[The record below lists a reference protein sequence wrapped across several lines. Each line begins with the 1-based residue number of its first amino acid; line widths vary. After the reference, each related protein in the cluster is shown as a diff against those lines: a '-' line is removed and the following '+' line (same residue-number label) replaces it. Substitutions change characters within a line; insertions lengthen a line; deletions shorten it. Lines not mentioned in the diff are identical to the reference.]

1 MRVQDI
7 LDGIDR
13 LRTYLRT
20 GGADCTGYTAD
31 QLDKYLSIKRY
42 GDLTLITYTNAAQY
56 DAEWNSFLRV
66 CRGIVLDSHS
76 NVVSFPFHKFFNIDE
91 HAETGLQEVAGWRYR
106 SVTEKIDGVMI
117 QVFRHEGEL
126 VFASRHGIGTRASQ
140 LAAALAT
147 DINSRILSRIDFQH
161 TLICELIHPEV
172 WQPGMISYSPG
183 LQLLIPLFI
192 RNLETLELM
201 PARELLASSSLSA
214 SYSLPQDYH
223 YSSIHRLIEVAR
235 HYTDTNWEGVVVQG
249 HGEIGNQLVKA
260 KAYGYLHRL
269 QVLRG
274 LSPRCIIQVYREQGM
289 SAVLELIAGIEE
301 IVLSSPKISETI
313 DSIKREEEN
322 ILREAK
328 KYADVPIER
337 ITEVPVEWRWV
348 VSYRGTEKLERA
360 IRKRVASRVESA
372 IYKTNNP

>member
-1 MRVQDI
+1 MRIQDI
-7 LDGIDR
+7 LEGIDR

-31 QLDKYLSIKRY
+31 QLDKYLSIRRY
-42 GDLTLITYTNAAQY
+42 GDLTLINYTNAAQY
-56 DAEWNSFLRV
+56 DANWNNFLRV

-91 HAETGLQEVAGWRYR
+91 HHETHLQLVAAWRYR
-106 SVTEKIDGVMI
+106 SITEKLDGVMI

-147 DINSRILSRIDFQH
+147 DIDSRILSRIGFRH

-172 WQPGMISYSPG
+172 WQPGMIYYQNKA
-183 LQLLIPLFI
+183 LVPLFV
-192 RNLETLELM
+192 RDLDTLELY
-201 PARELLASSSLSA
+201 PSGELFHELPPSFILPNRYLYENVRSLVKVVR
-214 SYSLPQDYH
+214 DYH
-223 YSSIHRLIEVAR
+223 EP
-235 HYTDTNWEGVVVQG
+235 DWEGVVVQG
-249 HGEIGNQLVKA
+249 RDELGNQLVKV
-260 KAYGYLHRL
+260 KSYGYLRRL

-274 LSPRCIIQVYREQGM
+274 LSPRRLIEVYRQAGM
-289 SAVLELIAGIEE
+289 EGVRQIIADVEE

-328 KYADVPIER
+328 KYADVPRER

-360 IRKRVASRVESA
+360 IRKRVASRVELMC
-372 IYKTNNP
+372 KDEEQE

>member
-1 MRVQDI
+1 MRIQDI
-7 LDGIDR
+7 LEGIDR

-31 QLDKYLSIKRY
+31 QLDKYLSIRRY
-42 GDLTLITYTNAAQY
+42 GDLTLINYTNAAQY
-56 DAEWNSFLRV
+56 DANWNNFLRV

-91 HAETGLQEVAGWRYR
+91 HHETHLQLVAAWRYR
-106 SVTEKIDGVMI
+106 SITEKLDGVMI

-147 DINSRILSRIDFQH
+147 DIDSRILSRIGFRH

-172 WQPGMISYSPG
+172 WQPGMIYYQNKA
-183 LQLLIPLFI
+183 LVPLFV
-192 RNLETLELM
+192 RDLDTLELY
-201 PARELLASSSLSA
+201 PSGELFHELPPSFILPDRYLYENVRSLVKVVR
-214 SYSLPQDYH
+214 DYH
-223 YSSIHRLIEVAR
+223 EP
-235 HYTDTNWEGVVVQG
+235 DWEGVVVQG
-249 HGEIGNQLVKA
+249 RDELGNQLVKV
-260 KAYGYLHRL
+260 KSYGYLRRL

-274 LSPRCIIQVYREQGM
+274 LSPRRLIEVYRQAGM
-289 SAVLELIAGIEE
+289 EGIKQIIADVEE

-328 KYADVPIER
+328 KYADVPRER
-337 ITEVPVEWRWV
+337 ITEVPEQWRLV
-348 VSYRGTEKLERA
+348 VSYQGTEKLERA
-360 IRKRVASRVESA
+360 IRKRVASRVELMC
-372 IYKTNNP
+372 KDEEQE